1 MDAQDEALL
10 RQSALRTWRV
20 FREFSTAE
28 ENWLVPDLIQEPASL
43 MIHNISTTN
52 LGLLMNSRLAAT
64 DLGFLTV
71 PEFVADTERTFDSD
85 RPHAAAGERA
95 AVQLVRHANVW
106 KR

>member
-1 MDAQDEALL
+1 PLLVLWVLSKPIGQWLNLPPLTEETKMEAQDEVLL

-28 ENWLVPDLIQEPASL
+28 ENWLVPDLIQNPASL

-52 LGLLMNSRLAAT
+52 LGLLMNPRLSAN

-71 PEFVADTERTFDSD
+71 SEFVAPTAR
-85 RPHAAAGERA
+85 
-95 AVQLVRHANVW
+95 
-106 KR
+106 